1 MEYLLDTH
9 TFLWFINGDAQL
21 SKTAREAIV
30 DPEAIKYIS
39 IASFWEIAIKVNLG
53 KLSLDMPYTYID
65 LRQEVTDNGFEILPI
80 AFSHTGEL
88 ISLDLHHRD
97 PFDRIIIAQALSE
110 RLILISKDSNFE
122 KYVQLKLLW

>member
-9 TFLWFINGDAQL
+9 SFLWFINGDEQL
-21 SKTAREAIV
+21 SGKAKNAIT
-30 DPEAIKYIS
+30 DPDAIKHIS

-53 KLSLDMPYTYID
+53 KLSLDMAYQD
-65 LRQEVTDNGFEILPI
+65 LRQQVVANGFEILPI
-80 AFSHTGEL
+80 TFEHTIEL

-110 RLILISKDSNFE
+110 NLVVISKDGNFTRYN
-122 KYVQLKLLW
+122 KLQLLW

>member
-21 SKTAREAIV
+21 SKNALEAIGNP
-30 DPEAIKYIS
+30 DSIKYIS

-53 KLSLDMPYTYID
+53 KLSLDMPFTD
-65 LRQEVTDNGFEILPI
+65 LRQQVTDNGFEILPI
-80 AFSHTGEL
+80 TFSHTAEL

-97 PFDRIIIAQALSE
+97 PFDRIIIAQALNE
-110 RLILISKDSNFE
+110 RLILISKDGNFE
-122 KYVQLKLLW
+122 KYSQLKLLW